1 MHQLIHNGILV
12 PKYEPKGFS
21 IKFKGKEIKLSPE
34 QEEMAVAWVK
44 KLGTPYV
51 EDPVFVK
58 NFFDDFSKAL
68 GVSGSKDDFDFSE
81 IIKFVNEEKLAKE
94 RMSKEEKKDL
104 AEQRK
109 KIREENKQ
117 KYGYAI
123 VDGVQVELGNYIAEP
138 SSIFM
143 GRGNH
148 PLRGRWKQGPKE
160 EDIVLNLSPDAPTPK
175 GNWKEIVWMPECM
188 WIAKWDDKLTGKEK
202 YVWLADTSFV
212 KQNREKEKFDKA
224 IELGKKYDLLMKHIR
239 DNLTA
244 EDVKTR
250 KIATVCYL
258 IDAVKMRVGDEKDKD
273 EADTVGATTLTTKNV
288 KIKENNIV
296 EFDFLGK
303 DSVHWHKEVQL
314 PNEVI
319 NNLKEFIANPGKKG
333 TIFAGVR
340 SENVNE
346 FLSSIVPGIT
356 AKVFRTYHATRT
368 IDDYLKKNKVD
379 EDDDEE
385 YKKYVATLANLQ
397 AAIVCNHKRTLPKTW
412 EKSLNKKIET
422 LEKLK
427 KQKVETKTKME
438 KKLEE
443 KMEKFEERI
452 KQAEEKME
460 KFKQAGKEK
469 NVKDIEEKIK
479 KLKKQMK
486 ETKEKM
492 ENDLKKKMEKLE
504 ERIVAM
510 KLKIDLAKQTR
521 DYNLNTSLKSYIDP
535 RVYYRWFKKVGFD
548 WKKYYSKTLQRKFSW
563 IEKE

>member
-1 MHQLIHNGILV
+1 MYQLIHNGVLV
-12 PKYEPKGFS
+12 PRYEAKGFR
-21 IKFKGKEIKLSPE
+21 IKFKGNEIKLTPE

-58 NFFDDFSKAL
+58 NFFEDFCKAL

-81 IIKFVNEEKLAKE
+81 IINFVNEEKLAKE
-94 RMSKEEKKDL
+94 RMSKEEKKRL

-123 VDGVQVELGNYIAEP
+123 VDGMKVEIANYTAEP
-138 SSIFM
+138 SCIFM
-143 GRGNH
+143 GRGKH

-160 EDIVLNLSPDAPTPK
+160 EDIILNLSPDAPRPEGK
-175 GNWKEIVWMPECM
+175 WKEIVWMPDCM

-202 YVWLADTSFV
+202 YVWLADTSPI
-212 KQNREKEKFDKA
+212 KQNREKEKYDKA
-224 IELGKKYDLLMKHIR
+224 IELGKHYELLMEHIR
-239 DNLTA
+239 NGLVA
-244 EDVKTR
+244 EDVKMR
-250 KIATVCYL
+250 KVATVCYL

-314 PNEVI
+314 PEEVI
-319 NNLKEFIANPGKKG
+319 KNLKEFIANPGKKG
-333 TIFAGVR
+333 IIFAGVR
-340 SENVNE
+340 SEDVNE

-368 IDDYLKKNKVD
+368 IEDCLGRAKVKEKD
-379 EDDDEE
+379 GEE
-385 YKKYVATLANLQ
+385 YKKYVATLANLE
-397 AAIVCNHKRTLPKTW
+397 AAIVCNHKRSLPKNW
-412 EKSLNKKIET
+412 KKSLEKKIES

-427 KQKVETKTKME
+427 RQKVEARRKME

-443 KMEKFEERI
+443 RMKKFQEKIEKIEERVKKLLEAGKDVKVLKERLKRLRREMREVKERMEKNLKER
-452 KQAEEKME
+452 
-460 KFKQAGKEK
+460 
-469 NVKDIEEKIK
+469 
-479 KLKKQMK
+479 
-486 ETKEKM
+486 M
-492 ENDLKKKMEKLE
+492 ENFDKKIEK
-504 ERIVAM
+504 M
-510 KLKIDLAKQTR
+510 KLKIDVMKKTR

-535 RVYYRWFKKVGFD
+535 RVFYRWFKQVGFD
-548 WKKYYSKTLQRKFSW
+548 WKKYYPKSLQRKFSW
-563 IEKE
+563 IEEEQF

>member
-148 PLRGRWKQGPKE
+148 PLRGKWKQGPKE
-160 EDIVLNLSPDAPTPK
+160 EDIVLNLSPDAPRPK